1 MEQTGVFD
9 VDLRGLIDVL
19 GNNLYTNPGV
29 FVRELLQN
37 AIDAQTER
45 PSVDQPIVITADG
58 AEFVV
63 SDTGVGMRADQIAE
77 LLGTIGRSSKRD
89 ELGFSEQATI
99 GQFGVGLLSG
109 FLAGDRIEVSSKAEG
124 HDPVRWVGDA
134 SGTVETGPGDRSE
147 TGTTVRIC
155 ARPGFEQWLDPDR
168 VASLAAR
175 YTALHPTPVT
185 VNGRRVNPPV
195 EVFAAEAGR
204 RVAAQVA
211 YCQDEFGFTPLDTF
225 QVDIPE
231 AGLRGVA
238 FVPPSGGDLV
248 ARSEHRVHV
257 KGLLVGDLAE
267 LLPEWAFFV
276 RVVVD
281 ATGLTPTASRES
293 VVRDDLFHDV
303 VESLGAQVLAWL
315 AGLEQR
321 PATRAK
327 FLSVHEQGIKALAA
341 HRPEL
346 LGFVDR
352 HCVFET
358 NYGPMPLATFRARFG
373 DLRYTGSVDDFRV
386 LGDILGSRGF
396 GLVNAG
402 YAFETGVVRALIA
415 ADPDITGEYV
425 TQEMLLTALG
435 DVGDDVRTRFAG
447 ALALAGTALAPY
459 GCDVDLTAI
468 EPGELSG
475 VLLTDDSAKLAGDRR
490 EMLSEVAGD
499 PDAWLAA
506 VAAVDAHDHQVPSR
520 PVLLLNVANT
530 LVGRLPS
537 ITDPTVAGA
546 LVRTVYSQALVRAHR
561 SLSSDAA
568 RDVDE
573 AVMLLA
579 DLATRA
585 GAR

>member
-1 MEQTGVFD
+1 MEQRGVFD

-37 AIDAQTER
+37 AIDAQTVRGTAETT
-45 PSVDQPIVITADG
+45 VEVTADG
-58 AEFVV
+58 TEFTI
-63 SDTGVGMRADQIAE
+63 SDSGVGMHSGQIAE

-109 FLAGDRIEVSSKAEG
+109 FLAGDRIEVSSKADG
-124 HDPVRWVGDA
+124 HDPVHWIGDA
-134 SGTVETGPGDRSE
+134 GGTVETGPGDRRE
-147 TGTTVRIC
+147 IGTTVRIV
-155 ARPGFEQWLDPDR
+155 ARPGFERWLDAER
-168 VASLAAR
+168 VAALAAR
-175 YTALHPTPVT
+175 YTAVHPTPVA
-185 VNGRRVNPPV
+185 VNGRRVNPPA
-195 EVFAAEAGR
+195 ELFADDTGR

-211 YCQDEFGFTPLDTF
+211 YCQDELGFTPLDTF
-225 QVDIPE
+225 QVEVPE

-238 FVPPSGGDLV
+238 FVRPSGGDLV
-248 ARSEHRVHV
+248 ARAEHRVYV
-257 KGLLVGDLAE
+257 KSLLVGDLAE
-267 LLPEWAFFV
+267 LLPEWAYFV
-276 RVVVD
+276 RIVVD
-281 ATGLTPTASRES
+281 STELTPTASRES
-293 VVRDDLFHDV
+293 VVRDDLFQSV
-303 VESLGAQVLAWL
+303 VESLGDQVLTWL

-327 FLSVHEQGIKALAA
+327 FLNVHEQGIKALAA

-386 LGDILGSRGF
+386 LGDILGGRGY

-402 YAFETGVVRALIA
+402 YAFETGVIRALMA
-415 ADPDITGEYV
+415 ADPGIAGEYV
-425 TQEMLLTALG
+425 TQEVLLTALG
-435 DVGDDVRTRFAG
+435 DVPDSERTRFAA
-447 ALALAGTALAPY
+447 ALALATTALAPY

-475 VLLTDDSAKLAGDRR
+475 LLLTDDSAKLAGDRR

-499 PDAWLAA
+499 ADAWLAA
-506 VAAVDAHDHQVPSR
+506 VAAVDAQDQQVPSR
-520 PVLLLNVANT
+520 PVLVLNVTNT

-537 ITDPTVAGA
+537 ITDPTIAGA

-561 SLSSDAA
+561 SLSADAA
-568 RDVDE
+568 RDVD
-573 AVMLLA
+573 AAIMLLA
-579 DLATRA
+579 DLATRT
-585 GAR
+585 GDR